1 MTTKI
6 VGNITKTVT
15 QIIVAQRVAAGMSVT
30 APVIGLIASSVSL
43 AISPLSF
50 YNVAKKFEYADEILK
65 VADKFKKYGYSGDEL
80 LLISKRNMVLLR
92 RPQPLHRH
100 TLGAVSAGVGARCC
114 WLVSCRTCISYSRRC
129 CRGYHCYRGF

>member
-1 MTTKI
+1 
-6 VGNITKTVT
+6 
-15 QIIVAQRVAAGMSVT
+15 MSVT

-80 LLISKRNMVLLR
+80 LANFQKEYGIVEASTAAASA
-92 RPQPLHRH
+92 
-100 TLGAVSAGVGARCC
+100 TLGAVSAGVGAAAA
-114 WLVSCRTCISYSRRC
+114 
-129 CRGYHCYRGF
+129 G